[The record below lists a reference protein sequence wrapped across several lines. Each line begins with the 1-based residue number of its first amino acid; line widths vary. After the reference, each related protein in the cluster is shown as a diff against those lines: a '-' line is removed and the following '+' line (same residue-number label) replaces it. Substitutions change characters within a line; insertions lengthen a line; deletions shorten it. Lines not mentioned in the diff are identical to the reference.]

1 MNGVFCIF
9 ANLNTVFNCLALNIF
24 SSMASRI
31 YADRKIVIISTFLII
46 GFIYLVRL
54 FYIQVIDRSY
64 TLSANNNV
72 LRYVTQFP
80 ARGLI
85 YDRNGKLLVY
95 NEAVYDLMVIP
106 RQVKD
111 IDTAEICR
119 LLDITPEGF
128 AERMKKARDY
138 SPMLAS
144 AFEKQISKETFG
156 YIEEKLYRYRGF
168 FVQPRTLRKY
178 PMSIGAHLLGYIG
191 EVTPSQVEKKLYYK
205 QGDYIGIS
213 GIERAYETELRGI
226 KGLKIRMVDVF
237 NRDVGSFENGRYDTA
252 SVMGNDLYTGIDAD
266 LQEYGEKLMANK
278 RGSIVAIDP
287 ATGEILCFLSTP
299 GYDPN
304 LLVGRVRGKNYAK
317 LNSDPIKPLYNR
329 AIMGQYPPGST
340 FKMATDMVGLQMG
353 VITKETRFTCQ
364 GLGSSPIRCTHTH
377 VSPLDVY
384 TAIQQ
389 SCNPFHWLVFRA
401 IMNDPNYETVKER
414 YEVWRGHMM
423 SMGFGRTLDTDLAF
437 ELKGNLPSSEV
448 FDKIYGKGRWNAMT
462 IRSLSIG
469 QGEVLTTPLQ
479 LVNYASIVANG
490 GFFYSPHVVRSV
502 ANEKNKTRFSS
513 QRHVTTIENE
523 YIQVV
528 RDGMIEVFEGSH
540 GTARAYRLDS
550 ITMAGKTGTADNPHG
565 KPHSNFIAFAPVEKP
580 RIAIC
585 VIVENAGYGSTY
597 AAPIATLMI
606 EKYINRK
613 VNRKDLE
620 TRMIDANLLNN

>member
-1 MNGVFCIF
+1 
-9 ANLNTVFNCLALNIF
+9 
-24 SSMASRI
+24 MASRI
-31 YADRKIVIISTFLII
+31 YADRKIVIITTFLVI
-46 GFIYLVRL
+46 GFIYLIRL

-111 IDTAEICR
+111 GDTAEICR
-119 LLDITPEGF
+119 LLGRTAEGYH
-128 AERMKKARDY
+128 ERMKKARDY

-144 AFEKQISKETFG
+144 AFEKQISKETYG
-156 YIEEKLYRYRGF
+156 YIEEKLYRFRGF

-191 EVTPSQVEKKLYYK
+191 EVTPVQVEKSDYYK

-213 GIERAYETELRGI
+213 GIERAYEKELRGI

-237 NRDVGSFENGRYDTA
+237 NRDVGSFENGRYDTSA
-252 SVMGNDLYTGIDAD
+252 VMGGDLYTGIDAD
-266 LQEYGEKLMANK
+266 LQQYGEKLMANK

-287 ATGEILCFLSTP
+287 ATGEILCFLSSP

-304 LLVGRVRGKNYAK
+304 LLVGRVRGKNYGI
-317 LNSDPIKPLYNR
+317 LNNDPIKPLLNR

-340 FKMATDMVGLQMG
+340 FKMANDMVGLQMG
-353 VITKETRFTCQ
+353 VITKNTRYSCQ
-364 GLGSSPIRCTHTH
+364 GPGSSPIKCTHNH

-384 TAIQQ
+384 MAIQQ
-389 SCNPFHWLVFRA
+389 SCNPFHWQVFRA
-401 IMNDPNYETVKER
+401 IMSDPNYENTKQR
-414 YEVWRGHMM
+414 YDVWRKHLM
-423 SMGFGRTLDTDLAF
+423 SMGFGRLLNTDLAF
-437 ELKGNLPSSEV
+437 ELKGNLPPSEV
-448 FDKIYGKGRWNAMT
+448 FDKIYGTGSWNSMT

-469 QGEVLTTPLQ
+469 QGEILATPLQ
-479 LVNYASIVANG
+479 LVNYATLVANR
-490 GFFYSPHVVRSV
+490 GFFYPPHVVRSV
-502 ANEKNKTRFSS
+502 GNEKNKTKYSS
-513 QRHVTTIENE
+513 QKNISSINVE
-523 YIQVV
+523 YIDVV
-528 RDGMIEVFEGSH
+528 RQGMMEVFEGDH
-540 GTARAYRLDS
+540 GTARAFKLDS

-565 KPHSNFIAFAPVEKP
+565 KPHSNFIAFAPVDNPK
-580 RIAIC
+580 IAIC
-585 VIVENAGYGSTY
+585 VIVENAGFGSTY

-606 EKYINRK
+606 EKYITRTVK
-613 VNRKDLE
+613 RKDLE
-620 TRMIDANLLNN
+620 DQMINANLLNN